1 MLYLFCSR
9 LLGLESKIVDFM
21 QQQAHRCKVKHIV
34 YIDSVISGQDNAL
47 RNMKE
52 RSMVNFQWFKSALF
66 FLILGVMEDATLGC
80 LIHKPGADCSP
91 YLWNQRKA
99 KR

>member
-1 MLYLFCSR
+1 
-9 LLGLESKIVDFM
+9 
-21 QQQAHRCKVKHIV
+21 
-34 YIDSVISGQDNAL
+34 
-47 RNMKE
+47 
-52 RSMVNFQWFKSALF
+52 MVNFQWFKSALF